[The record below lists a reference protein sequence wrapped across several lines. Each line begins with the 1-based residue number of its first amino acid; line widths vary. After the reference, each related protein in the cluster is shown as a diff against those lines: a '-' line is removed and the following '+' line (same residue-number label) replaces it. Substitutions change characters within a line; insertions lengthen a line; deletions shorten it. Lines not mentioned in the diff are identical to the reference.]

1 MLVCRRKG
9 GQMLQ
14 TSKITALYCRLSQED
29 MQAGESESIQNQKL
43 ILQKYADEHH
53 FFNTR
58 FFVDDG
64 FSGVSFEREGL
75 QSMLREVEAGNVATV
90 ITKDLSRLGR
100 NYLKTGELIEI
111 VFPEYEVRYIAINDG
126 VDTAREDNE
135 FTPLRNWFNE
145 FYARD
150 TSKKIRA
157 VKQAKAQK
165 GERVNGEVPYGY
177 IADPNDRNH
186 LLPDPETADVVKQI
200 FAMYVRGD
208 RICEI
213 QNWLRDHKVLTVAE
227 LRYRRTGSCRHPRPH
242 PDCIYNWP
250 DKTLY
255 DILGRKE
262 YLGHTLTGKSYKVS
276 YKSKKTKRIPEEKQ
290 YFFPNTHEALIDQET
305 FDLAQKR
312 IATKH
317 RPTKC
322 EEIDLFSG
330 LLFCGECGY
339 KMYLQ
344 QGAGTL
350 ERKHAYTCGRY
361 RNRIRT
367 GELCTTHYIRKSVLK
382 ELVLADLQ
390 RVMSYVKDH
399 EQDFIATANEYNSQ
413 TTQKALTMQRKELDK
428 AESRMSELNVLFRKL
443 YEDNALGRLSDE
455 QFTFLTSGYDE
466 EKRTLAQKIVEL
478 KQEIETATERSVDV
492 KRFIALVRRYT
503 AIDELTYEN
512 VHEFIDRILI
522 HELDKETNTRKIEI
536 FYSFV
541 GKVDSG
547 EKPTESISYFRQIGA
562 DVKSIA
568 I

>member
-1 MLVCRRKG
+1 
-9 GQMLQ
+9 MLQ
-14 TSKITALYCRLSQED
+14 ADKITALYCRLSQED

-43 ILQKYADEHH
+43 ILQRYADEH
-53 FFNTR
+53 FFLNTR

-75 QSMLREVEAGNVATV
+75 QAMLREVEAGNVATV

-157 VKQAKAQK
+157 VKQAKAQR

-177 IADPNDRNH
+177 LLDPNDRNH
-186 LLPDPETADVVKQI
+186 LIPDPETAHVVKQI

-213 QNWLRDHKVLTVAE
+213 QNWLRENEILTVSE

-242 PDCIYNWP
+242 PNCIYNWP

-255 DILGRKE
+255 DILSRKE
-262 YLGHTLTGKSYKVS
+262 YLGHTLTAKSYKIS
-276 YKSKKTKRIPEEKQ
+276 YKCKKTKRNPEEKQ
-290 YFFPNTHEALIDQET
+290 YFFPNTHEPLIDEET
-305 FDLAQKR
+305 FELAQKR

-317 RPTKC
+317 RPTKS

-330 LLFCGECGY
+330 LLFCGDCGY

-344 QGAGTL
+344 QGSKTL
-350 ERKHAYTCGRY
+350 ERKHAYTCGMY

-367 GELCTTHYIRKSVLK
+367 GSVCTTHYIRKSVLK

-390 RVMSYVKDH
+390 RIMSYVKGH
-399 EQDFIATANEYNSQ
+399 EQEFIQTATECSEQAMK
-413 TTQKALTMQRKELDK
+413 KALGHQRKELDK
-428 AESRMSELNVLFRKL
+428 AEARLGEINLLFRKL
-443 YEDNALGRLSDE
+443 YEDNALGRLSNE
-455 QFTFLTSGYDE
+455 QFVFLTSGYED
-466 EKRTLAQKIVEL
+466 EKRELTKRAAEL
-478 KQEIETATERSVDV
+478 KKEIDTAAERSADV
-492 KRFIALVRRYT
+492 KRFVALVRRYT
-503 AIDELTYEN
+503 EISELTYEN
-512 VHEFIDRILI
+512 VHEFIDRILVY
-522 HELDKETNTRKIEI
+522 ELDKDTNTRKIEI

-541 GKVDSG
+541 GKVDTG
-547 EKPTESISYFRQIGA
+547 EQPTESVSYFRQIGA
-562 DVKSIA
+562 DVKSVVV
-568 I
+568 

>member
-1 MLVCRRKG
+1 MI
-9 GQMLQ
+9 QAD
-14 TSKITALYCRLSQED
+14 TKITALYCRLSQED

-75 QSMLREVEAGNVATV
+75 QSMLHEVEAGNVATV

-111 VFPEYEVRYIAINDG
+111 IFPEYDVRYIAINDG

-165 GERVNGEVPYGY
+165 GERVNGEAPYGY
-177 IADPNDRNH
+177 LIDPDNKNH
-186 LLPDPETADVVKQI
+186 LIPDPETAHVVKQI

-213 QNWLRDHKVLTVAE
+213 QNWLREHEVLTVSE
-227 LRYRRTGSCRHPRPH
+227 LRYRRSGSCRHPRPH

-255 DILGRKE
+255 DILARKE

-276 YKSKKTKRIPEEKQ
+276 YKSKKTKKIPEEKQ
-290 YFFPNTHEALIDQET
+290 NFFPNTHEPLIDEET
-305 FDLAQKR
+305 FELAQKR

-317 RPTKC
+317 RPTKS
-322 EEIDLFSG
+322 EEIDIFSG
-330 LLFCGECGY
+330 LLFCGECGH

-344 QGAGTL
+344 QGVNIP
-350 ERKHAYTCGRY
+350 ERKHAYTCGQY
-361 RNRIRT
+361 RNRYRT
-367 GELCTTHYIRKSVLK
+367 GEICTTHYIRRSVLK

-390 RVMSYVKDH
+390 RVTSYVKDH
-399 EQDFIATANEYNSQ
+399 EKEFIQTATEYSAQ
-413 TTQKALTMQRKELDK
+413 LTRKQMSEQKKELDR
-428 AESRMSELNVLFRKL
+428 AQNRINELNILFRKL
-443 YEDNALGRLSDE
+443 YEDNALGKISDE
-455 QFTFLTSGYDE
+455 QFAFLVSGYDE
-466 EKRTLAQKIVEL
+466 EKESLTKKVESFT
-478 KQEIETATERSVDV
+478 QEINAVTEHNADV
-492 KRFIALVRRYT
+492 KRFINLVHNYT
-503 AIDELTYEN
+503 EIKELTYEN
-512 VHEFIDRILI
+512 LHEFIDRILI

-541 GKVDSG
+541 GRVDTG
-547 EKPTESISYFRQIGA
+547 DKPTESISYFRQIGA
-562 DVKSIA
+562 DVKSYA

>member
-1 MLVCRRKG
+1 
-9 GQMLQ
+9 MLQ
-14 TSKITALYCRLSQED
+14 TDKITALYCRLSQED

-43 ILQKYADEHH
+43 ILQRYADEHH

-64 FSGVSFEREGL
+64 FSGVSFERQGL
-75 QSMLREVEAGNVATV
+75 QAMLREVEAGKVATV

-186 LLPDPETADVVKQI
+186 LLPDPETANVVKQI

-208 RICEI
+208 RMCEI
-213 QNWLRDHKVLTVAE
+213 QNWLREHEILTVSE

-242 PDCIYNWP
+242 PTCIYNWP

-255 DILGRKE
+255 DILTRKE
-262 YLGHTLTGKSYKVS
+262 YLGHTITGKSYKVS
-276 YKSKKTKRIPEEKQ
+276 YKSKKTKKNPEEKQ
-290 YFFPNTHEALIDQET
+290 YFFPNTHEALIDEET

-312 IATKH
+312 IATRH
-317 RPTKC
+317 RPTKV
-322 EEIDLFSG
+322 ETIDIFSG
-330 LLFCGECGY
+330 LLFYGECGY

-350 ERKHAYTCGRY
+350 ERKHAYTCGKY

-367 GELCTTHYIRKSVLK
+367 GEVCTTHYIRKSVLQ

-390 RVMSYVKDH
+390 RVLSYVRNN
-399 EQDFIATANEYNSQ
+399 EQDFIETANEYNAKA
-413 TTQKALTMQRKELDK
+413 TQKALTQQRKELEK
-428 AESRMSELNVLFRKL
+428 AQARMGELNLLFRKL
-443 YEDNALGRLSDE
+443 YEDNALGKLSDE
-455 QFTFLTSGYDE
+455 QFAFLTSGYDD
-466 EKRTLAQKIVEL
+466 EKKMLTHKIAEL
-478 KQEIETATERSVDV
+478 STVIDTATERSTDV
-492 KRFIALVRRYT
+492 KRFVALVRKYT
-503 AIDELTYEN
+503 EINELTYEN
-512 VHEFIDRILI
+512 VHELIDRILI

-536 FYSFV
+536 LYSFV
-541 GKVDSG
+541 GRVESG
-547 EKPTESISYFRQIGA
+547 DEPTESISYFRQIGA
-562 DVKSIA
+562 DVKSFA

>member
-1 MLVCRRKG
+1 
-9 GQMLQ
+9 MLQ
-14 TSKITALYCRLSQED
+14 ADKITALYCRLSQED

-43 ILQKYADEHH
+43 ILQRYADEH
-53 FFNTR
+53 FFLNTR

-75 QSMLREVEAGNVATV
+75 QAMLREVEAGNVATV

-157 VKQAKAQK
+157 VKQAKAQR

-186 LLPDPETADVVKQI
+186 LIPDPETAHVVKQI

-208 RICEI
+208 RMCDI
-213 QNWLRDHKVLTVAE
+213 QNWLRDNEILTVGE
-227 LRYRRTGSCRHPRPH
+227 LRYRRTGRTQHPRPQQNAW
-242 PDCIYNWP
+242 YNWP

-255 DILGRKE
+255 DILTRQE
-262 YLGHTLTGKSYKVS
+262 YLGHTITAKTYKVS
-276 YKSKKTKRIPEEKQ
+276 YKSKKTRKNAEDKR
-290 YFFPNTHEALIDQET
+290 YFFPNTHEPLIDEET
-305 FDLAQKR
+305 FELAQKR
-312 IATKH
+312 IATRH
-317 RPTKC
+317 RPTKSD
-322 EEIDLFSG
+322 EIDLFSG
-330 LLFCGECGY
+330 LLFCGDCGY

-344 QGAGTL
+344 KGAGTP
-350 ERKHAYTCGRY
+350 ERKHAYTCGNY
-361 RNRIRT
+361 RNRARNDF
-367 GELCTTHYIRKSVLK
+367 LCTTHYIRKSVLK

-390 RVMSYVKDH
+390 RIMSYVKGH
-399 EQDFIATANEYNSQ
+399 EQEFIQTATECSEQAMK
-413 TTQKALTMQRKELDK
+413 KALGHQRKELDK
-428 AESRMSELNVLFRKL
+428 AEARLGEINLLFRKL
-443 YEDNALGRLSDE
+443 YEDNALGRLSNE
-455 QFTFLTSGYDE
+455 QFVFLTSGYEDE
-466 EKRTLAQKIVEL
+466 KAALTKRVAEL
-478 KQEIETATERSVDV
+478 RKELDTAAERSADV
-492 KRFIALVRRYT
+492 KRFVALVRRYT
-503 AIDELTYEN
+503 EISELTYEN

-522 HELDKETNTRKIEI
+522 YELDKNTNTRKIEI

-541 GKVDSG
+541 GKVDTG
-547 EKPTESISYFRQIGA
+547 DQPTESVSYFRQIGA
-562 DVKSIA
+562 DVKSVVV
-568 I
+568 

>member
-1 MLVCRRKG
+1 
-9 GQMLQ
+9 MLQ
-14 TSKITALYCRLSQED
+14 TDKITALYCRLSQED

-75 QSMLREVEAGNVATV
+75 QAMLHEVEAGNVATV

-186 LLPDPETADVVKQI
+186 LLPDPETAHIVKQI

-213 QNWLRDHKVLTVAE
+213 QNWLREHEVLTVSE
-227 LRYRRTGSCRHPRPH
+227 LRYRRSGSCRHPRPH
-242 PDCIYNWP
+242 PTCIYNWP

-262 YLGHTLTGKSYKVS
+262 YLGHTITGKSYKVS
-276 YKSKKTKRIPEEKQ
+276 YKSKKTKKNPEEKQ
-290 YFFPNTHEALIDQET
+290 YFFPNTHEPLIDEET

-317 RPTKC
+317 RPTKVD
-322 EEIDLFSG
+322 EIDIFSG
-330 LLFCGECGY
+330 LLFCGDCGY

-350 ERKHAYTCGRY
+350 ERKHAYTCGKY

-390 RVMSYVKDH
+390 RVLSYVKEH
-399 EQDFIATANEYNSQ
+399 EQEFIETANECSAKAVQ
-413 TTQKALTMQRKELDK
+413 KTLTQQRKELDK
-428 AESRMSELNVLFRKL
+428 AQSRISELNILFRKL
-443 YEDNALGRLSDE
+443 YEDNALGKLSDE
-455 QFTFLTSGYDE
+455 QFAFLTSGYDE
-466 EKRTLAQKIVEL
+466 EKKTLTRRIAEL
-478 KQEIETATERSVDV
+478 SQEIDNATERSADV
-492 KRFIALVRRYT
+492 KRFVALVRRYT
-503 AIDELTYEN
+503 AITELTYEN

-522 HELDKETNTRKIEI
+522 HELDKETNSRKIEI

-541 GKVDSG
+541 GRVDTG
-547 EKPTESISYFRQIGA
+547 DKPTESISYFRQIGA
-562 DVKSIA
+562 DVKSYA

>member
-1 MLVCRRKG
+1 
-9 GQMLQ
+9 MLQ
-14 TSKITALYCRLSQED
+14 TDKITALYCRLSQED

-43 ILQKYADEHH
+43 ILQRYADEHH

-64 FSGVSFEREGL
+64 FSGVSFERQGL
-75 QSMLREVEAGNVATV
+75 QAMLREVEAGKVATV

-186 LLPDPETADVVKQI
+186 LLPDPETANVVKQI

-208 RICEI
+208 RMCEI
-213 QNWLRDHKVLTVAE
+213 QNWLREHEILTVSE

-242 PDCIYNWP
+242 PTCIYNWP

-255 DILGRKE
+255 DILTRKE
-262 YLGHTLTGKSYKVS
+262 YLGHTITGKSYKVS
-276 YKSKKTKRIPEEKQ
+276 YKSKKTKKNPEEKQ
-290 YFFPNTHEALIDQET
+290 YFVPNTPEALIDEET

-312 IATKH
+312 IATRH
-317 RPTKC
+317 RPTKV
-322 EEIDLFSG
+322 ETIDIFSG

-350 ERKHAYTCGRY
+350 ERKHAYTCGKY

-367 GELCTTHYIRKSVLK
+367 GEVCTTHYIRKSVLQ

-390 RVMSYVKDH
+390 RVLSYVRNN
-399 EQDFIATANEYNSQ
+399 EQDFIETANEYNAKA
-413 TTQKALTMQRKELDK
+413 TQKALTQQRKELEK
-428 AESRMSELNVLFRKL
+428 AQARMGELNLLFRKL
-443 YEDNALGRLSDE
+443 YEDNALGKLSDE
-455 QFTFLTSGYDE
+455 QFAFLTSGYDD
-466 EKRTLAQKIVEL
+466 EKKMLTHKIAEL
-478 KQEIETATERSVDV
+478 STVIDTATERSTDV
-492 KRFIALVRRYT
+492 KRFVALVRKYT
-503 AIDELTYEN
+503 EINELTYEN
-512 VHEFIDRILI
+512 VHELIDRILI

-536 FYSFV
+536 LYSFV
-541 GKVDSG
+541 GRVESG
-547 EKPTESISYFRQIGA
+547 DEPTESISYFRQIGA
-562 DVKSIA
+562 DVKSFA